1 MLQSPSSRC
10 SSERG
15 GQTIGKKKTLSESVR
30 LPLVAVGVTH
40 TSAALTPL
48 QSGEVSHLEDVA
60 QRHGSVGEAV
70 DKQRLQQPLQVVE
83 GVTHAGQTGEK
94 HRHRASIVGTPRAL
108 HRLQSCRELR
118 ARRGTPQLLSPKKA
132 VSHVWSCGS
141 VKKI

>member
-10 SSERG
+10 SSEG
-15 GQTIGKKKTLSESVR
+15 GGVGADNWKKKTLSESVR

-40 TSAALTPL
+40 TSAALIPL

-83 GVTHAGQTGEK
+83 RVTHAGQTGEK
-94 HRHRASIVGTPRAL
+94 HRHRVSIVGTPRAL
-108 HRLQSCRELR
+108 HRLQS
-118 ARRGTPQLLSPKKA
+118 
-132 VSHVWSCGS
+132 
-141 VKKI
+141 